1 MRHRWTQR
9 SAVLLAILSISDLA
23 QGGTVG
29 ARAQHRAESH
39 EAPHLKPAVQLPFK
53 SLSVIY
59 RVTGQTTPEEPYRVG
74 WSAWY
79 IDVLGGKE
87 RYEVWSDRTS
97 DPFRGQK
104 FVIIWDGSRSFELEP
119 SGRATYSD
127 KKRAPQL
134 PILASIYMPE
144 GSSVVG
150 EGVILGK
157 VCGIYEGQWLGREDR
172 WVEKDKIRTWV
183 WNGLIMKQD
192 FLKPNGGY
200 TFWKVVSLELDSPIG
215 EEKFTLPKG
224 VKPFHFEPEWA
235 A

>member
-23 QGGTVG
+23 QGGPVG
-29 ARAQHRAESH
+29 ARAQHRAETH
-39 EAPHLKPAVQLPFK
+39 EAPYLKPAVQLPFK

-59 RVTGQTTPEEPYRVG
+59 RVAGQSTAEEPYTVA
-74 WSAWY
+74 WEAWY

-87 RYEVWSDRTS
+87 RYESWV
-97 DPFRGQK
+97 DPSGGQK
-104 FVIIWDGSRSFELEP
+104 HVMIWDGSRTFDLER

-127 KKRAPQL
+127 KKWVPQP
-134 PILASIYMPE
+134 PILPSIAMPE

-157 VCGIYEGQWLGREDR
+157 LCGIYEGQW
-172 WVEKDKIRTWV
+172 VKKNKIRTWV
-183 WNGLIMKQD
+183 WNGLIMEQD
-192 FLKPNGGY
+192 FLEPNGGY
-200 TFWKVVSLELDSPIG
+200 QFWKVVSLELDSPIG

-224 VKPFHFEPEWA
+224 VKPVHFEPEWA
-235 A
+235 E